1 VYRHRAP
8 GGSDGQ
14 VRTLTAGLS
23 ERAKDWI
30 EEEARRTGRS
40 REAIVET
47 LAEEAARTRLFPGI
61 AFRGPRDNRRAWLP
75 GSGYDVWEAI
85 EAYKGIGKVRLLE
98 ERDFPERLLDL
109 ALAYYEAYPAE
120 IDAAI
125 AANDLSGEDLERLY
139 PDLFKRR

>member
-1 VYRHRAP
+1 MEHLGDPMVKSEP
-8 GGSDGQ
+8 
-14 VRTLTAGLS
+14 LTAGLS
-23 ERAKDWI
+23 ERAKVWI
-30 EEEARRTGRS
+30 EEEARRKGRS

-61 AFRGPRDNRRAWLP
+61 AFRGPEDDRRAWLP

-98 ERDFPERLLDL
+98 ERDFPGRLLEL

>member
-1 VYRHRAP
+1 MVKAAP
-8 GGSDGQ
+8 F
-14 VRTLTAGLS
+14 VTGLS
-23 ERAKDWI
+23 SRVAAWI
-30 EEEARRTGRS
+30 ADQARQTGRP
-40 REAIVET
+40 REAIIAT

-61 AFRGPRDNRRAWLP
+61 AFRGPEHDRRAWLP

-109 ALAYYEAYPAE
+109 ALVYYEAYPAE
-120 IDAAI
+120 IDEAI
-125 AANDLSGEDLERLY
+125 AANDLSGEDLERLS

>member
-1 VYRHRAP
+1 MVKSEP
-8 GGSDGQ
+8 
-14 VRTLTAGLS
+14 LTAGLS
-23 ERAKDWI
+23 ERAKGWI

-40 REAIVET
+40 REAVVET

-61 AFRGPRDNRRAWLP
+61 AFRGPRDDRRAWLP

-98 ERDFPERLLDL
+98 ERDFPERLLEL

>member
-1 VYRHRAP
+1 MVKSEP
-8 GGSDGQ
+8 
-14 VRTLTAGLS
+14 LTAGLS
-23 ERAKDWI
+23 ERAKVWI
-30 EEEARRTGRS
+30 EEEVRRTGRS
-40 REAIVET
+40 REAIIET

-61 AFRGPRDNRRAWLP
+61 AFRGPADDRRAWLP

-98 ERDFPERLLDL
+98 ERDFPERLLEL

-120 IDAAI
+120 IDEAL

>member
-1 VYRHRAP
+1 MVKSEP
-8 GGSDGQ
+8 
-14 VRTLTAGLS
+14 LTAGLS
-23 ERAKDWI
+23 ERARDWI

-40 REAIVET
+40 REAVVET

-61 AFRGPRDNRRAWLP
+61 AFRGLGDDRRAWLLE
-75 GSGYDVWEAI
+75 SGYDVWEAI

-125 AANDLSGEDLERLY
+125 AANDLSGEDLERLH